1 MERMS
6 AKEYLQGIKKL
17 DSLINSLTEEYE
29 TMRSLA
35 LKVTASNDGERVQN
49 SGDQDKMGN
58 MVIRLIEQQEKINRN
73 IDKYIDM
80 RRSIHEVICTLD
92 NGDHI
97 ALLYK
102 RYFEY
107 KSWEVIAYE
116 MGYTYR
122 WVTKLHGNALRE
134 LDNILDEKSKRVPKS
149 S

>member
-1 MERMS
+1 MT

-49 SGDQDKMGN
+49 SGSDDKMAD

-73 IDKYIDM
+73 IDKYINM
-80 RRSIHEVICTLD
+80 RANIHEVLSLLD

-97 ALLYK
+97 RLLYK

-122 WVTKLHGNALRE
+122 WVTKIHGNALTE
-134 LDNILDEKSKRVPKS
+134 LDKILGEKNERVPKS

>member
-17 DSLINSLTEEYE
+17 DSLINSLIEEYE

-35 LKVTASNDGERVQN
+35 FKVTASSDGERVQS
-49 SGDQDKMGN
+49 SGNQDKMGN
-58 MVIRLIEQQEKINRN
+58 IVIKLMEQQEKINRT

-80 RRSIHEVICTLD
+80 KSNIHEVLSLLD

-97 ALLYK
+97 RLLYK

-116 MGYTYR
+116 MNYTYR
-122 WVTKLHGNALRE
+122 WVTKMHGKALVE
-134 LDNILDEKSKRVPKS
+134 LDKILDERVPRS

>member
-49 SGDQDKMGN
+49 SGNQDKLGN
-58 MVIRLIEQQEKINRN
+58 MVIKLIEQQEKINRN
-73 IDKYIDM
+73 IDKYINM
-80 RRSIHEVICTLD
+80 RANIHEVLSLLD

-97 ALLYK
+97 RLLYK

-116 MGYTYR
+116 MHYTYR
-122 WVTKLHGNALRE
+122 WVTKMHGKALIE
-134 LDNILDEKSKRVPKS
+134 LDKILEGRDGVANG
-149 S
+149 